1 MMTEADGVVVD
12 VATGES
18 LPPGPVGA
26 AARRLAAVG
35 LAVVAVTIATRFI
48 EADSAI
54 LNAVRIVC
62 AALTV
67 MCVPGVLLLLLA
79 RLEALTLLEIAGLG
93 TALSVGIT
101 TLVTVFCMSLHVS
114 FWWGGLGLVAG
125 SVVLGGL
132 ALRRSGAGALT
143 AVTVPASEW
152 WLLGGMVTIA
162 VLLFLRGSPLA
173 PSEDQVHLAVVRRL
187 AALAQPSVS
196 TIYMTPDLVYTYPFP
211 STHALFALTS
221 LVGGVDPLL
230 VYHKLRF
237 MWGFVALLCVYLA
250 AKQLFGDIR
259 LASICG
265 WTGVVLVANGV
276 FGQVAP
282 YMWAQLAPFSHA
294 TDVAMGVLLPLM
306 LVSTFQYLGAQTPR
320 DRRMFLAATLFLVL
334 TLTTGKIREIVQFI
348 VYLTSFMT
356 ASLVFGPRRPW
367 AARAAVLLVPT
378 LVIVGAYAVYHRLT
392 VTEVGAIV
400 DVNRARILELWS
412 QMTLRDHFVRPL
424 NDGTIVNNFNLL
436 FRSVYPLVLLGA
448 PIVFAGFLRRR
459 LLLFVW
465 ASIFAYVL
473 IIRIPVVSFAY
484 LLATYYDMLSGPVRN
499 LMFFIYLLTGAS
511 IYMAARALSAV
522 RPLALGLVVAGGL
535 GYFLPRGLD
544 WLRELVTNQV
554 DVLFGGLIVGLL
566 AAWWVSTTRWGQRFD
581 DRTRAFHRPVAL
593 AACAGVLIASIAV
606 SLHVPVSALTVWK
619 TPILGQYQAAML
631 TAAAPASAVE
641 YVVGAT
647 GAKLNAKATNDVPT
661 PQLVRWI
668 KDHIPAETVV
678 AANLLNATPLSTFIP
693 QQVPAWPLAFW
704 DPVNYCI
711 AFKRYCV
718 MADASVEKYGVQPFF
733 NDREDRDERRAFL
746 KGFHITY
753 VVVDPATADLMTPV
767 LDRQPELFTQE
778 YSEQRWSVWR
788 VHEAAPP
795 ARTNIGSTK

>member
-1 MMTEADGVVVD
+1 MSEVDGVVVD
-12 VATGES
+12 VAADKS
-18 LPPGPVGA
+18 LSRGPDGA
-26 AARRLAAVG
+26 AARRLVAVG
-35 LAVVAVTIATRFI
+35 LVLVAVSVATRSI
-48 EADSAI
+48 QVDSAI

-67 MCVPGVLLLLLA
+67 TCVPGVLLLLLV
-79 RLEALTLLEIAGLG
+79 RLEALTLLEIVGLG
-93 TALSVGIT
+93 TAFGVGIT
-101 TLVTVFCMSLHVS
+101 TLVTVFCMTLHVS
-114 FWWGGLGLVAG
+114 FWWGGLGLVVG

-132 ALRRSGAGALT
+132 ALRRNGAGALT
-143 AVTVPASEW
+143 AVAVPASEW
-152 WLLGGMVTIA
+152 WLLGGMAAIA
-162 VLLFLRGSPLA
+162 VLLFLRGSPLS
-173 PSEDQVHLAVVRRL
+173 PNEDQIHLAVIRRL
-187 AALAQPSVS
+187 AALAHPSVS

-221 LVGGVDPLL
+221 LVGGVDALL

-237 MWGFVALLCVYLA
+237 MWGFVALLCVYLT
-250 AKQLFGDIR
+250 AKKLFGDIR

-265 WTGVVLVANGV
+265 WTGVALVANGV

-306 LVSTFQYLGAQTPR
+306 LASTFQYLGSEQTR
-320 DRRMFLAATLFLVL
+320 DRRVFLAASLFLVL

-348 VYLTSFMT
+348 VYLTSFLT

-392 VTEVGAIV
+392 VMEAAGAIV
-400 DVNRARILELWS
+400 DVNRARILQLWS

-465 ASIFAYVL
+465 ASIFAYLL

-499 LMFFIYLLTGAS
+499 MVFFIYMLTGALV
-511 IYMAARALSAV
+511 YMAARALSAV
-522 RPLALGLVVAGGL
+522 RPLALGLAVAGGL
-535 GYFLPRGLD
+535 GYLLPRGVD
-544 WLRELVTNQV
+544 RLREVVTGQV
-554 DVLFGGLIVGLL
+554 DVLFVGLIVGLL
-566 AAWWVSTTRWGQRFD
+566 AALWVSTTRWSQKFEERS
-581 DRTRAFHRPVAL
+581 RALDRPVPL
-593 AACAGVLIASIAV
+593 AACAGVVIASMAV
-606 SLHVPVSALTVWK
+606 SLYVPASALTVWK

-631 TAAAPASAVE
+631 TAASPASTVE
-641 YVVGAT
+641 YVVAAT
-647 GAKLNAKATNDVPT
+647 GAKLNTKSTNDVPT
-661 PQLVRWI
+661 PGLIRWM
-668 KDHIPAETVV
+668 KDHVPAETVV
-678 AANLLNATPLSTFIP
+678 AANLLNATALSTFIP
-693 QQVPAWPLAFW
+693 QQVPAWPLASW

-711 AFKRYCV
+711 VFRRYCG
-718 MADASVEKYGVQPFF
+718 MADASVGKYGVQPFF
-733 NDREDRDERRAFL
+733 NDREDRDERVAFL
-746 KGFHITY
+746 KGFHIAY
-753 VVVDPATADLMTPV
+753 VVVDPATADLMQPV
-767 LDRQPELFTQE
+767 LDRHPDLFTQE

-788 VHEAAPP
+788 VHDADSLAG
-795 ARTNIGSTK
+795 AGS